1 MACAR
6 DSRTRLCD
14 AGDLPLQ
21 TYSKSDLQDSPREYS
36 NSYSSAGKGAAA
48 VAHLTQARA
57 ILFVFRVGKSPA
69 KDVSPAT

>member
-6 DSRTRLCD
+6 DLRTRLSD
-14 AGDLPLQ
+14 AGGLPLQ
-21 TYSKSDLQDSPREYS
+21 TYSKSDLQDLPREYS
-36 NSYSSAGKGAAA
+36 ISYSSRVRAAA